1 MLILALSVFNSAS
14 WSTLLLLSHLCNP
27 WNWQVLPSE
36 DSNLNKMHI
45 NITKFMY
52 EGGSESS
59 DLHAREPMYSNS
71 AVIADGLRS
80 KRAQTLLFWFAVIHS
95 MRKFT
100 TINFHDDFFF
110 ILNCQLGIVVHSGSI
125 GVFTF

>member
-1 MLILALSVFNSAS
+1 M
-14 WSTLLLLSHLCNP
+14 
-27 WNWQVLPSE
+27 LPSE

-45 NITKFMY
+45 NINKFMY

-80 KRAQTLLFWFAVIHS
+80 KRAQNLLFWFAVIHS

-100 TINFHDDFFF
+100 TINFHDDLFFHF
-110 ILNCQLGIVVHSGSI
+110 ELSLRYCGPFWLNWSLYILKVA
-125 GVFTF
+125 